1 MLWIFIS
8 LLPILILPIPGLP
21 LIFTTPKAILLTLFS
36 LIILLL
42 LIKQKTLEKSTESKL
57 LFLYLTLVFI
67 ASLAAFKPVLALTGI
82 AERAGRFEGFITL
95 FFYGVLFIAA
105 KNHLQVKR
113 KNVMFFLT
121 IQSIV
126 ALYAILQFYKIDPL
140 VTYLNYQVGTY
151 STIGNQNFLGSFCV
165 TLLILSSGLFL
176 MDKKPTTLL
185 ISAIFFGGFLASNTR
200 GCWVAFAVI
209 LVLSLGLLFKKR
221 FIGAYFTLLFSFY
234 AVFFLMNYTN
244 KNHLVG
250 RAKSIEYQITVES
263 ETAGSGRVQIWYMSK
278 EAILANPIF
287 GTGPENLKEYFF
299 QSNNERFNIYAK
311 RTGKTVDKAHSEVLH
326 IMAVSG
332 IPAALVYLSFLIVI
346 YWKNRKFILHHNS
359 TTILAFAVSTY
370 LVQALFNISVIA
382 VAPLF
387 WILLGVYARGK
398 PIQKEDFFSH

>member
-1 MLWIFIS
+1 
-8 LLPILILPIPGLP
+8 
-21 LIFTTPKAILLTLFS
+21 
-36 LIILLL
+36 
-42 LIKQKTLEKSTESKL
+42 
-57 LFLYLTLVFI
+57 VFI
-67 ASLAAFKPVLALTGI
+67 ASLAAYKPVLALTGI

-121 IQSIV
+121 VQSIV

-176 MDKKPTTLL
+176 MDRKPTTLL
-185 ISAIFFGGFLASNTR
+185 IAAIFFGGFLASNTR

-209 LVLSLGLLFKKR
+209 FVLSLVLLFKKR
-221 FIGAYFTLLFSFY
+221 FIGGYFTLLFSFY
-234 AVFFLMNYTN
+234 AVFLLMNYTN
-244 KNHLVG
+244 QNHLVG

-299 QSNNERFNIYAK
+299 QSNNERFNIYGK

-370 LVQALFNISVIA
+370 LVQGLFNISVIA

>member
-21 LIFTTPKAILLTLFS
+21 LIFTTPKAILLSLFS

-42 LIKQKTLEKSTESKL
+42 LIKQKTTEKSTESKL
-57 LFLYLTLVFI
+57 LFLYLALVFI
-67 ASLAAFKPVLALTGI
+67 ASLAAYKPVLALTGI

-121 IQSIV
+121 VQSIV

-176 MDKKPTTLL
+176 MDRKPTTLL
-185 ISAIFFGGFLASNTR
+185 IAAIFFGGFLASNTR

-209 LVLSLGLLFKKR
+209 FVLSLVLLFKKR
-221 FIGAYFTLLFSFY
+221 FIGGYFTLLFSFY
-234 AVFFLMNYTN
+234 AVFLLMNYTN
-244 KNHLVG
+244 QNHLVG

-299 QSNNERFNIYAK
+299 QSNNERFNIYGK

-370 LVQALFNISVIA
+370 LVQGLFNISVIA

>member
-21 LIFTTPKAILLTLFS
+21 LIFTTPKAVLLSLFS

-57 LFLYLTLVFI
+57 LFVYLTLVLI

-95 FFYGVLFIAA
+95 FFYGILFIAA

-121 IQSIV
+121 VQSIV
-126 ALYAILQFYKIDPL
+126 AFYAILQFYEIDPL
-140 VTYLNYQVGTY
+140 VTYLNYEVGTY

-185 ISAIFFGGFLASNTR
+185 IAAI
-200 GCWVAFAVI
+200 AVI
-209 LVLSLGLLFKKR
+209 LVLSLALMFKKR

-234 AVFFLMNYTN
+234 AVFLFMNYTN
-244 KNHLVG
+244 QNHLVG

-278 EAILANPIF
+278 EAILANPLF

>member
-21 LIFTTPKAILLTLFS
+21 LIFTTPKAVLLSLFS

-57 LFLYLTLVFI
+57 LFVYLTLVLI

-95 FFYGVLFIAA
+95 FFYGILFIAA

-121 IQSIV
+121 VQSIV
-126 ALYAILQFYKIDPL
+126 AFYAILQFYEIDPL
-140 VTYLNYQVGTY
+140 VTYLNYEVGTY

-185 ISAIFFGGFLASNTR
+185 IAAIFFGGFLASNTR
-200 GCWVAFAVI
+200 GCWVAFAII

-234 AVFFLMNYTN
+234 AVFLFMNYTN
-244 KNHLVG
+244 QNHLVG

-278 EAILANPIF
+278 EAILANPLF